1 MGRMQLGVYVIEQV
15 NRCESCVDRR
25 VNPMRLPWFFGVIR
39 VWRETAR
46 DQRATARDR
55 PYVGY
60 EGKIQL
66 FGDFPEDF
74 GIEIRCADGCF
85 EELGN
90 SQKITSTNFHQITL

>member
-1 MGRMQLGVYVIEQV
+1 MQLGVYVIEQV

-25 VNPMRLPWFFGVIR
+25 GNPLRLPWLFGVIR

-46 DQRATARDR
+46 DR

-60 EGKIQL
+60 EGQIQL